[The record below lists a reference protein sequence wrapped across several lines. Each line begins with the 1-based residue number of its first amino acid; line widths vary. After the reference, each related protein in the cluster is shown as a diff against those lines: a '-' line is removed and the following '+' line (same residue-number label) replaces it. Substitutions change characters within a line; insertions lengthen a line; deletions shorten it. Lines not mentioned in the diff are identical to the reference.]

1 MTTDYPA
8 RVSERNAWILSRRG
22 QRNSLDPFRPYA
34 SLYEEE
40 TGEEGFPIS
49 TATLFLTN
57 KECPFRC
64 LMCDL
69 WQNTLTETVPSGAIP
84 HQIRHALAELPHA
97 KQIKLYNSGSFFDPK
112 AIPVDDYPAIAQ
124 EIMGFERVIVESHPA
139 FITPHLFKFT
149 SLLSAK
155 LEVAMGLETANPQI
169 LEKLNKQITR
179 DSFREKSAFLASHG
193 IALRVFILLRPPYQT
208 EEEGLLWAK
217 RSLDFAF
224 ECGATVCCVIP
235 VRDGNGAVEALAK
248 EGNYTPPSI
257 ASLVE
262 AVHYGLSL
270 GKGRV
275 FADLWDIHRFARTP
289 EDHAHIAALEL
300 LNRTQIL
307 AP

>member
-1 MTTDYPA
+1 MRTDYPA
-8 RVSERNAWILSRRG
+8 RASERNAWIVEQRG

-34 SLYEEE
+34 SLWEEE

-69 WQNTLTETVPSGAIP
+69 WQNTLTETVPVGAIP
-84 HQIRHALAELPHA
+84 HQIRQALSELPPA

-112 AIPVDDYPAIAQ
+112 AIPPEDYPAIAQ
-124 EIMGFERVIVESHPA
+124 EIVGFERVIVECHPA
-139 FITPHLFKFT
+139 FISPHLFKFS

-169 LEKLNKQITR
+169 LEKLNKQITL
-179 DSFREKSAFLASHG
+179 DSFRTRSNFLAQHG
-193 IALRVFILLRPPYQT
+193 IALRVFILLRPPYQS
-208 EEEGLLWAK
+208 EEEGLFWAK

-224 ECGATVCCVIP
+224 DCGATACCVIP
-235 VRDGNGAVEALAK
+235 VRDGNGAMEALSE
-248 EGNYTPPSI
+248 EGNYTPPRI

-275 FADLWDIHRFARTP
+275 FADLWDITRFAHTP
-289 EDHAHIAALEL
+289 EDHAHIASLET
-300 LNRTQIL
+300 LNRTQKL
-307 AP
+307 LP